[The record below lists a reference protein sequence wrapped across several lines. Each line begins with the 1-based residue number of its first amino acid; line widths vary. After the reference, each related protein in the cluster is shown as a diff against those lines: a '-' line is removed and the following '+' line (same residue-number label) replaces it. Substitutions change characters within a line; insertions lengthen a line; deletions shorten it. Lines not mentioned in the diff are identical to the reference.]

1 MLLAKIHSEISQAGT
16 TVAYV
21 GDLNSG
27 QQVYLEN
34 QGTQTIITLASS
46 GPGRQQSQ
54 SNGLE
59 TGSWLAPPTLFRTSM
74 GLILRIEATQGQCF
88 IQLQANGISVM
99 ETPPLLAG
107 ADVLPLRQTETG
119 TASSQGSTEPMQP
132 MQPIKPLEPMSP
144 MKPMEMRMG
153 NMEMRMGAPEQSLAG
168 HRFCSQCGQAIEA
181 GDRFCSHCGHRLV
194 REG

>member
-1 MLLAKIHSEISQAGT
+1 
-16 TVAYV
+16 
-21 GDLNSG
+21 
-27 QQVYLEN
+27 
-34 QGTQTIITLASS
+34 
-46 GPGRQQSQ
+46 
-54 SNGLE
+54 
-59 TGSWLAPPTLFRTSM
+59 M
-74 GLILRIEATQGQCF
+74 GLILRIEATQGQRF

-107 ADVLPLRQTETG
+107 ADVLPLRQTATG
-119 TASSQGSTEPMQP
+119 TASSQSSTEPMQP

-153 NMEMRMGAPEQSLAG
+153 NMEMRMGAPEQSPAG